1 MSNKILYLLLALPF
15 MFPLSLVSEAQNL
28 LKEYHISQINDFIKS
43 SAPFKDGFVFSTPK
57 KLYYFEL
64 NTKKLTEIKEIE
76 TRIVDRVITSLS
88 ASQLYVF
95 VGTSRGVI
103 ILNDRFSVVRE
114 ITQER
119 GLKDQN
125 ITFLFSDPKYLYIGT
140 RSWGFYN
147 YDYINNSLSDSPTT
161 VVNGLADN
169 FIRDIKFSAFDKVV
183 ASSEGFSSFDYLSY
197 LYTGYSSVEYPILS
211 GAVMSVIP
219 YGDTIFVGT
228 SLGLLSFN
236 RRAEQLRRLAYS
248 SAVFSMNMIGKNIVM
263 ASYDGLIIFDTE
275 TGSYEF
281 QQNELLRRPVA
292 STVSL
297 LKDKIFVGFDN
308 KQGVF
313 AILEYQKPFLKIQDI
328 RYLSRTNVL
337 VSLYGNKVNSISRI
351 DVSLVSLNLGR
362 VFNVKSQSKKLPD
375 GIEVVFNTSE
385 LIDDTYVLNIDYY
398 YEGVKETIK
407 DLLIVRSK
415 PPTILLSPI
424 PLFYNQRSIEVIGRT
439 TALDVDIQAVINGR
453 RETLGITRTQNRI
466 LIQVNLFEGTNN
478 ILLTYK
484 DSFNNQSTNS
494 LSVIVDTVAPNIISE
509 DGNRIVEKN
518 GRFTFR
524 VVDTYP
530 DRVVFSET
538 ISNLVETQQSDGVIY
553 SIIIPNRNTK
563 KIRIVAYDKAG
574 NSSSKEFDVQFSE
587 VRGEIVLSSLPQQTR
602 EPNLPLS
609 FEMKGDFRRVLIYR
623 QGIPIA
629 SIERPPQSI
638 STNIQ
643 LESGRNLIRI
653 EGYLPNGQVVN
664 TSAIVEYVRTL
675 QVVETTP
682 SPQTMVLGGNFRDEI
697 DKLRRENEELRK
709 KISELEEMIKSLSE
723 GKITTRVIVRDDSIE
738 NIPSI
743 IRVQYNPAFD
753 NFARVSK
760 RLYGSESYSMYFYYL
775 LRNTSISRLVSEKG
789 YLIAPN
795 KRLMDILV
803 KTGDISVFETLSSI
817 IEWWIMKELGQNEPL
832 SSIANRMNAKF
843 SNGRLIS
850 QKGYSIS
857 YSYKGNYL
865 PIFVSR

>member
-1 MSNKILYLLLALPF
+1 MLNRILPITLFILLLTLI
-15 MFPLSLVSEAQNL
+15 SEAQSL

-57 KLYYFEL
+57 KLYYFEIT
-64 NTKKLTEIKEIE
+64 TKKLTEVKEIE
-76 TRIVDRVITSLS
+76 TRLVDRVITSLS
-88 ASQLYVF
+88 ASQSYVF

-125 ITFLFSDPKYLYIGT
+125 ITFLFSDAKYLYIGT

-147 YDYINNSLSDSPTT
+147 YDYLNNSLGDSPTT
-161 VVNGLADN
+161 VVNGLVDN
-169 FIRDIKFSAFDKVV
+169 FIRDIKFSVFDKVV

-197 LYTGYSSVEYPILS
+197 LYTSYSSSEYPILS

-219 YGDTIFVGT
+219 YGDTIFIGT

-236 RRAEQLRRLAYS
+236 RRTEQLRRLSYS
-248 SAVFSMNMIGKNIVM
+248 SAVFSVNMIGKNIIM
-263 ASYDGLIIFDTE
+263 ATYDGLIVFDTE

-281 QQNELLRRPVA
+281 QQNELLRKPIA
-292 STVSL
+292 STISI
-297 LKDKIFVGFDN
+297 LKDKVFVGFDN
-308 KQGVF
+308 RQGTF

-328 RYLSRTNVL
+328 KYLSRTNVL
-337 VSLYGNKVNSISRI
+337 VSLYGNKVNSISSL

-362 VFNVKSQSKKLPD
+362 VFNVKPQVKRLSE
-375 GIEVVFNTSE
+375 GMEIVFNTSE
-385 LIDDTYVLNIDYY
+385 LLDDTYVLNIDYY
-398 YEGVKETIK
+398 YEGNKETIK
-407 DLLIVRSK
+407 DTLIVRSK
-415 PPTILLSPI
+415 PPTISFSPI
-424 PLFYNQRSIEVIGRT
+424 PLFYNQRSIEIVGRT
-439 TALDVDIQAVINGR
+439 VALDVDIQAFINGR
-453 RETLGITRTQNRI
+453 KETLGISRTQNRI
-466 LIQVNLFEGTNN
+466 LVQLNLLEGTNN
-478 ILLTYK
+478 IQLVQK

-524 VVDTYP
+524 VVDTYH

-538 ISNLVETQQSDGVIY
+538 VSNLVETQQSDGVIY
-553 SIIIPNRNTK
+553 SMFIPNRNTK

-574 NSSSKEFDVQFSE
+574 NSSSREFDVQFSE
-587 VRGEIVLSSLPQQTR
+587 LKGEIVLSSLPQQTR
-602 EPNLPLS
+602 DPNIPLS

-629 SIERPPQSI
+629 SIEKPPQSI

-653 EGYLPNGQVVN
+653 EGYLANGQVVN
-664 TSAIVEYVRTL
+664 TSAVVEYIRTF
-675 QVVETTP
+675 QVAETTT
-682 SPQTMVLGGNFRDEI
+682 SPQTTVDSGNFRDEI
-697 DKLRRENEELRK
+697 DKLKKENEELRK
-709 KISELEEMIKSLSE
+709 RVSELEEMIKSLSE
-723 GKITTRVIVRDDSIE
+723 GKVTTRVIIKDESID

-760 RLYGSESYSMYFYYL
+760 RLYGSESYSVYFYYL

-795 KRLMDILV
+795 KRLMDILI
-803 KTGDISVFETLSSI
+803 KTGDLSVFETLSSI
-817 IEWWIMKELGQNEPL
+817 IEWWIMKELGQSETL
-832 SSIANRMNAKF
+832 SSIASRMNAKF
-843 SNGRLIS
+843 SNGRLVS
-850 QKGYSIS
+850 QKGYIIS